1 MALLAEKSFLV
12 FLILTVV
19 GGGGAAFMAGRAT
32 ALGWQ
37 PVWQLV
43 IYMMIF
49 GVGLR
54 FLHFALFQETLGSAY
69 YYIVQT
75 AVIIALAL
83 LGFQMTR
90 VNQMTEKYPWLYVK
104 NGPFAWR
111 DKT

>member
-1 MALLAEKSFLV
+1 MSLLAENSFFV

-43 IYMMIF
+43 VYMMIF
-49 GVGLR
+49 GAGLR
-54 FLHFALFQETLGSAY
+54 FLHFALFQETLTSGY
-69 YYIVQT
+69 YYVVQT
-75 AVIIALAL
+75 VVIVAFAL
-83 LGFQMTR
+83 LGYQMTR

>member
-1 MALLAEKSFLV
+1 MSLLAENSFFV

-43 IYMMIF
+43 VYMMIF
-49 GVGLR
+49 GAGLR
-54 FLHFALFQETLGSAY
+54 FLHFALFQETLTSGY
-69 YYIVQT
+69 YYVVQT
-75 AVIIALAL
+75 VVIIAFAL
-83 LGFQMTR
+83 LGYQMTR
-90 VNQMTEKYPWLYVK
+90 VNQMTEKYPWLYEK
-104 NGPFAWR
+104 NGPLAWR